1 MARRAGHDDAATLK
15 AIVLGGTGLVGSHL
29 LDALAADERFDG
41 VVAIVRRPT
50 EKRSP
55 KIEDRVVDFKSAD
68 AFREAVQGDVLFSSL
83 GTTLKK
89 AGSKDAQYEVDYTFQ
104 MRAAVA
110 GRTNGVDAFVLVS
123 SMGANATSSMFYSRM
138 KGELDRDVSA
148 LGFPRCRI
156 LRPGILDGDRGESR
170 PMEKLGLG
178 AMRGLRFV
186 SGLKKYRPIHARTV
200 AAAMIA
206 ASFLPDPGPL
216 VLEAEE
222 LFRLG
227 GAPL

>member
-1 MARRAGHDDAATLK
+1 LTK
-15 AIVLGGTGLVGSHL
+15 AIVLGGTGLVGSQL
-29 LDALAADERFDG
+29 LEALAADARFDA
-41 VVAIVRRPT
+41 VVAVVRRPT
-50 EKRSP
+50 QQRSP
-55 KIEDRVVDFKSAD
+55 KIEDRVIDFSSAD
-68 AFREAVQGDVLFSSL
+68 AFRGVVQGDVLFSAL

-110 GRTNGVDAFVLVS
+110 ARANGVDAYVLVS
-123 SMGANATSSMFYSRM
+123 SMGADASSSLFYSRM
-138 KGELDRDVSA
+138 KGELDRDVMA
-148 LGFPRCRI
+148 LGFPKCRI
-156 LRPGILDGDRGESR
+156 CRPGILDGDRAESR

-186 SGLKKYRPIHARTV
+186 PGLKKYRPIHARTV

-206 ASFLPDPGPL
+206 ASFLPDPGSV

-227 GAPL
+227 GAAL